1 MTEPQRIRLTLDPG
15 LVLERLI
22 LKRLAEVSRQ
32 RGQDWLRSL
41 LIQGFLTE
49 GRWLRTERTQTRED
63 PTPRATEIPAT
74 PFARWLED
82 AVRPPRE
89 PPDRPA
95 VPVPEVKPC
104 AARGSSGE
112 KPFAHLR
119 NVIG

>member
-22 LKRLAEVSRQ
+22 LKRLAELTRQ
-32 RGQDWLRSL
+32 RGHDWLRSL

-49 GRWLRTERTQTRED
+49 GRWLRTEGSQTREGRA
-63 PTPRATEIPAT
+63 PRAPEIPAT
-74 PFARWLED
+74 PFGRWLGNT
-82 AVRPPRE
+82 VRSPTE
-89 PPDRPA
+89 FPDRPA
-95 VPVPEVKPC
+95 VPVPEDKPW
-104 AARGSSGE
+104 AARGSSDG